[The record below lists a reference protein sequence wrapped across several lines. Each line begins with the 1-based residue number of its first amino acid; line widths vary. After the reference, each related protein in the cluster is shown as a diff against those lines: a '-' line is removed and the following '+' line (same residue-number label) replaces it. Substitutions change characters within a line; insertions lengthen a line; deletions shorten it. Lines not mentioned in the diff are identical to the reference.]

1 MARAA
6 LGGGP
11 QRIMTMQQTKYV
23 LAGGGYCI
31 SAPRFPRHQLRPG
44 FIDEVHIFNAEYAP
58 LYTISLLENELP
70 LALKCEGHGTKAG
83 AIILESGDGQGLR
96 MVERRFVTADDRFVS
111 NIELRIDGKGAKADR
126 ELTVVMWTHVDPE
139 GEAVSLEGDSFRIR
153 RTLQT
158 HDFPPVPA

>member
-58 LYTISLLENELP
+58 L
-70 LALKCEGHGTKAG
+70 
-83 AIILESGDGQGLR
+83 
-96 MVERRFVTADDRFVS
+96 
-111 NIELRIDGKGAKADR
+111 
-126 ELTVVMWTHVDPE
+126 
-139 GEAVSLEGDSFRIR
+139 
-153 RTLQT
+153 
-158 HDFPPVPA
+158 